1 MLPEAAILPDMPSA
15 RGARYLTLAGL
26 AAGSAAAAHGGWSE
40 LSDPR
45 WAGAAVAGAVI
56 AAAGLAWTGTVA
68 SAARWVTAELDHGRV
83 PAPGGRAH
91 RPLTVLEAAVVL
103 VTSQAFAHGAL
114 LLAGAPGHP
123 GAGGALAL
131 HLALALAAALV
142 ASSVDRALSAAL
154 EGLDVAYARL
164 LELLAALSAA
174 RNPRPCHICVQHPSA
189 RLPLGRAPPL
199 AT

>member
-1 MLPEAAILPDMPSA
+1 MRSA

-45 WAGAAVAGAVI
+45 WAGAAAVGAAI
-56 AAAGLAWTGTVA
+56 AAAGLARTGAAA
-68 SAARWVTAELDHGRV
+68 SAAKWVTAELEHGTVHRLD
-83 PAPGGRAH
+83 ARAY

-103 VTSQAFAHGAL
+103 VASQALAHGAL
-114 LLAGAPGHP
+114 LLAGAPAHP

-142 ASSVDRALSAAL
+142 ASTVDRALGAAL
-154 EGLDVAYARL
+154 KGLDDAVARL
-164 LELLAALSAA
+164 LEVLAGLPGP
-174 RNPRPCHICVQHPSA
+174 RNPEQHLFPLPAPGA

-199 AT
+199 AA